1 MAYTRGPIAGAASL
15 TVDGEPYNITASDF
29 RPSGY
34 KAETLK
40 GQTQVEGYS
49 EMPFEGYITA
59 TVRLLPNQQANRLV
73 SARNVTVVL
82 VRRSGQTVYGAGMW
96 QTEDAGTNSLDGTM
110 SVKFEGALVTE
121 EVAAVAA

>member
-1 MAYTRGPIAGAASL
+1 MAQRPLAGAASL

-29 RPSGY
+29 RVSAY

-49 EMPFEGYITA
+49 EMPMEGFISA
-59 TVRLLPNQQANRLV
+59 TVRLQPNQDSSRLV
-73 SARNVTVVL
+73 SARSVTVVL

-96 QTEDAGTNSLDGTM
+96 QTEDAGTNTMDGTM
-110 SVKFEGALVTE
+110 QVKFEGPLVTE
-121 EVAAVAA
+121 ETASA